1 LIINKKCGKIY
12 LKIRKSNKPKGEIK
26 MTNQEIL
33 KSSESFRYQLLSRLQ
48 SDCNY
53 YLGNGNRHKKHL
65 WAEDETEQIITMK
78 QLWNSFSSE
87 DKPEWLTWED
97 ILNYENKMM
106 N

>member
-1 LIINKKCGKIY
+1 
-12 LKIRKSNKPKGEIK
+12 

-33 KSSESFRYQLLSRLQ
+33 KSGESFRYQLLSRLQ

-53 YLGNGNRHKKHL
+53 YLSNGNRSKKHL
-65 WAEDETEQIITMK
+65 WAGDETEQIITMK
-78 QLWNSFSSE
+78 QLWNSFSID

-97 ILNYENKMM
+97 ILNYENQMV